1 MIIRVL
7 VSALFLLSAF
17 AKLYPTPMYGIT
29 KVFEEG
35 QLIPMGFSESIA
47 PYFSRF
53 IIAIELFIAIAI
65 LQKNYLKKLV
75 IPTSIIMLILFS
87 LHLAYSIFLGDS
99 ENCGCFG
106 ELIPMSPLQALIK
119 NIITLGVLGYLYK
132 NTPQDTK
139 NNCSKLSIQLLSIL
153 LLMFAFV
160 PVQTV
165 GKNKRVSGFSE
176 YVRGKTYVSVPSNG
190 FPSSA
195 YITSTMENLKIPFSL
210 SNNNL
215 IYAYAN
221 YTQLAEFD
229 LLGINYT
236 IIPTDIDINKGKKIL
251 CFFDAGCEHCMD
263 AAKSLN
269 ELSDSIAY
277 FPEIHIIFS
286 DSEEDKIPEFFN
298 YAGRQYSHQVLPF
311 YNEDDEINSYLEIL
325 GYEYE
330 NPAVIYLDNGNQIRF
345 YDGTGVNAFKAEEFK
360 KLFE

>member
-35 QLIPMGFSESIA
+35 QLIPMGFSEGLA

-53 IIAIELFIAIAI
+53 IIAIEFFIAFAI
-65 LQKNYLKKLV
+65 LQRNYLKKLV
-75 IPTSIIMLILFS
+75 IPTSILMLIVFS

-119 NIITLGVLGYLYK
+119 NIITLGVLGFLYK
-132 NTPQDTK
+132 KTPDDK
-139 NNCSKLSIQLLSIL
+139 ENSCSKLSIQFLSVL
-153 LLMFAFV
+153 LLMFAFL

-176 YVRGKTYVSVPSNG
+176 YVVS
-190 FPSSA
+190 
-195 YITSTMENLKIPFSL
+195 
-210 SNNNL
+210 
-215 IYAYAN
+215 
-221 YTQLAEFD
+221 
-229 LLGINYT
+229 
-236 IIPTDIDINKGKKIL
+236 DIDINDGKKIL

-263 AAKSLN
+263 AARSLN
-269 ELSDSIAY
+269 QLSDSIAY
-277 FPEIHIIFS
+277 FPQMHIIFS
-286 DSEEDKIPEFFN
+286 DSEADRIPEFFE
-298 YAGRQYSHQVLPF
+298 YAGREYSHQVLPF

>member
-1 MIIRVL
+1 MLKKNLPLIIRVL

-35 QLIPMGFSESIA
+35 QLIPMGFSEGLV
-47 PYFSRF
+47 PYISRL
-53 IIAIELFIAIAI
+53 IIAVELFIAIAI

-75 IPTSIIMLILFS
+75 IPASILMLFVFS

-106 ELIPMSPLQALIK
+106 ELIPMSPIQALIK
-119 NIITLGVLGYLYK
+119 NIITLGVLGFLYK
-132 NTPQDTK
+132 NTPDDNA
-139 NNCSKLSIQLLSIL
+139 NNCSKLSIQILSIL
-153 LLMFAFV
+153 LLMFALL

-165 GKNKRVSGFSE
+165 GKNKRVSSFTE
-176 YVRGKTYVSVPSNG
+176 YIVADMDMN
-190 FPSSA
+190 
-195 YITSTMENLKIPFSL
+195 
-210 SNNNL
+210 
-215 IYAYAN
+215 
-221 YTQLAEFD
+221 D
-229 LLGINYT
+229 
-236 IIPTDIDINKGKKIL
+236 GKKIL

-269 ELSDSIAY
+269 ELSYSIAY

-286 DSEEDKIPEFFN
+286 DSEADRIPEFFT
-298 YAGRQYSHQVLPF
+298 YAGREYSHQVLPF
-311 YNEDDEINSYLEIL
+311 YKDDDEINSYLEIL

-345 YDGTGVNAFKAEEFK
+345 YDGTGANKYNEEELK
-360 KLFE
+360 KLLQ

>member
-1 MIIRVL
+1 
-7 VSALFLLSAF
+7 
-17 AKLYPTPMYGIT
+17 
-29 KVFEEG
+29 
-35 QLIPMGFSESIA
+35 
-47 PYFSRF
+47 
-53 IIAIELFIAIAI
+53 
-65 LQKNYLKKLV
+65 
-75 IPTSIIMLILFS
+75 MLILFS

-132 NTPQDTK
+132 NTPEDTK
-139 NNCSKLSIQLLSIL
+139 NDCSKLSIQFLSIL
-153 LLMFAFV
+153 LLMFAFI

-176 YVRGKTYVSVPSNG
+176 YVVS
-190 FPSSA
+190 
-195 YITSTMENLKIPFSL
+195 
-210 SNNNL
+210 
-215 IYAYAN
+215 
-221 YTQLAEFD
+221 D
-229 LLGINYT
+229 LNM
-236 IIPTDIDINKGKKIL
+236 NEGKKIL

-286 DSEEDKIPEFFN
+286 DSEADRIPDFFDH
-298 YAGRQYSHQVLPF
+298 AGREYSYQVLPF

-330 NPAVIYLDNGNQIRF
+330 NPAVIYFDNGNQIRF
-345 YDGTGVNAFKAEEFK
+345 YDGTGVNAFNADEFK
-360 KLFE
+360 KLF

>member
-1 MIIRVL
+1 MKKNLPMMIRVL
-7 VSALFLLSAF
+7 VSALFLLSVF

-35 QLIPMGFSESIA
+35 QLIPMGFSEGLA

-53 IIAIELFIAIAI
+53 IIAVELFIAIAI
-65 LQKNYLKKLV
+65 LQRNYLKKLV

-132 NTPQDTK
+132 NTPEETK
-139 NNCSKLSIQLLSIL
+139 NDCSKLSIQFLSIL

-176 YVRGKTYVSVPSNG
+176 YVVS
-190 FPSSA
+190 
-195 YITSTMENLKIPFSL
+195 
-210 SNNNL
+210 
-215 IYAYAN
+215 
-221 YTQLAEFD
+221 D
-229 LLGINYT
+229 LNMNEGR
-236 IIPTDIDINKGKKIL
+236 KIL

-286 DSEEDKIPEFFN
+286 DSEADRIPDFFDHI
-298 YAGRQYSHQVLPF
+298 GREYSHQVLPF

-345 YDGTGVNAFKAEEFK
+345 YDGTGVNAFNADEFK
-360 KLFE
+360 KLF

>member
-1 MIIRVL
+1 MKKNLPMIIRVL

-35 QLIPMGFSESIA
+35 QLIPMGFSEDLA

-53 IIAIELFIAIAI
+53 IIAVELFLAIAI
-65 LQKNYLKKLV
+65 LQRNYLKKLV

-106 ELIPMSPLQALIK
+106 ELIPMSPIQALIK
-119 NIITLGVLGYLYK
+119 NIITLVVLGYLYK
-132 NTPQDTK
+132 NTPKDTK

-176 YVRGKTYVSVPSNG
+176 YVVS
-190 FPSSA
+190 
-195 YITSTMENLKIPFSL
+195 
-210 SNNNL
+210 
-215 IYAYAN
+215 
-221 YTQLAEFD
+221 D
-229 LLGINYT
+229 LNM
-236 IIPTDIDINKGKKIL
+236 NEGKKIL
-251 CFFDAGCEHCMD
+251 CFFDAGCDHCMD

-277 FPEIHIIFS
+277 FPDIHIIFS
-286 DSEEDKIPEFFN
+286 DSEADRIPDFFD
-298 YAGRQYSHQVLPF
+298 YAGREYSYQVLPF

-345 YDGTGVNAFKAEEFK
+345 YDGTGINAFNADEFK
-360 KLFE
+360 KLF

>member
-1 MIIRVL
+1 MKKNFPMIIRVL

-35 QLIPMGFSESIA
+35 QLIPMGFSEGLA

-53 IIAIELFIAIAI
+53 IIAIEFFIAFAI

-75 IPTSIIMLILFS
+75 IPTSIIMLIVFS

-106 ELIPMSPLQALIK
+106 DLIPMSPLQALIK

-132 NTPQDTK
+132 NTADDKK
-139 NNCSKLSIQLLSIL
+139 NNGSKLSIQFLSVL
-153 LLMFAFV
+153 LLMFALL

-165 GKNKRVSGFSE
+165 GKNKRVSGFAE
-176 YVRGKTYVSVPSNG
+176 YVVSD
-190 FPSSA
+190 
-195 YITSTMENLKIPFSL
+195 M
-210 SNNNL
+210 
-215 IYAYAN
+215 
-221 YTQLAEFD
+221 
-229 LLGINYT
+229 
-236 IIPTDIDINKGKKIL
+236 DINEGKKIL
-251 CFFDAGCEHCMD
+251 CFFDAGCDHCMD

-277 FPEIHIIFS
+277 FPEMHIIFS
-286 DSEEDKIPEFFN
+286 DSEADRIPEFFK
-298 YAGRQYSHQVLPF
+298 YAGKENSYQVLPF
-311 YNEDDEINSYLEIL
+311 YNEDDAINSYLEIL

-330 NPAVIYLDNGNQIRF
+330 NPAIIYLDNGNQIRF
-345 YDGTGVNAFKAEEFK
+345 YDGTGANAFKAEEFK

>member
-1 MIIRVL
+1 MKKNLPMIIRVL
-7 VSALFLLSAF
+7 ISALFLLSAF

-35 QLIPMGFSESIA
+35 QLIPMGFSEGLA

-65 LQKNYLKKLV
+65 LQRNYLKKLV
-75 IPTSIIMLILFS
+75 IPTSIVMLILFS
-87 LHLAYSIFLGDS
+87 LHLAYSIFLGDN

-106 ELIPMSPLQALIK
+106 ELIPMTPIQALIK
-119 NIITLGVLGYLYK
+119 NIITLGILGYLSK
-132 NTPQDTK
+132 NTPDDIK
-139 NNCSKLSIQLLSIL
+139 NSCSKLSIQFLVIL

-165 GKNKRVSGFSE
+165 GKNKRVASFTE
-176 YVRGKTYVSVPSNG
+176 YVVS
-190 FPSSA
+190 
-195 YITSTMENLKIPFSL
+195 
-210 SNNNL
+210 
-215 IYAYAN
+215 
-221 YTQLAEFD
+221 D
-229 LLGINYT
+229 LNINE
-236 IIPTDIDINKGKKIL
+236 GKKIL

-269 ELSDSIAY
+269 ELSDSIVY

-286 DSEEDKIPEFFN
+286 DSEADRIPDFFDHV
-298 YAGRQYSHQVLPF
+298 GREYSHQVLPF

-330 NPAVIYLDNGNQIRF
+330 NPAVIYFDNGNQIRF
-345 YDGTGVNAFKAEEFK
+345 YDGTGVNAFNADEFK
-360 KLFE
+360 KLF

>member
-1 MIIRVL
+1 MKKNLPMIIRVL

-35 QLIPMGFSESIA
+35 QLIPMGFSEGLA

-53 IIAIELFIAIAI
+53 IIAIEFFIAFAI
-65 LQKNYLKKLV
+65 LQTNYLKKLV
-75 IPTSIIMLILFS
+75 IPNSILMLIIFS
-87 LHLAYSIFLGDS
+87 LHLVYSIFLGDS

-119 NIITLGVLGYLYK
+119 NIITLGVLGFLYK
-132 NTPQDTK
+132 NTPDDK
-139 NNCSKLSIQLLSIL
+139 ENSFSKLSIQFLSVL
-153 LLMFAFV
+153 LLMFAFL

-176 YVRGKTYVSVPSNG
+176 YVVSD
-190 FPSSA
+190 
-195 YITSTMENLKIPFSL
+195 M
-210 SNNNL
+210 
-215 IYAYAN
+215 
-221 YTQLAEFD
+221 
-229 LLGINYT
+229 
-236 IIPTDIDINKGKKIL
+236 DINDGKKIL

-263 AAKSLN
+263 AARSLN
-269 ELSDSIAY
+269 QLSDSIAY
-277 FPEIHIIFS
+277 FPEMHIIFS
-286 DSEEDKIPEFFN
+286 DSEADRIPEFFE
-298 YAGRQYSHQVLPF
+298 YAGREYSHQVLPF

>member
-1 MIIRVL
+1 MKKNFPMIIRVL

-35 QLIPMGFSESIA
+35 QLIPMGFSEGLA

-53 IIAIELFIAIAI
+53 IIAIEFFIAFAI

-75 IPTSIIMLILFS
+75 IPTSIIMLIVFS

-106 ELIPMSPLQALIK
+106 DLIPMSPLQALIK

-132 NTPQDTK
+132 NTADDKK
-139 NNCSKLSIQLLSIL
+139 NNDSKLSIQFLSVL
-153 LLMFAFV
+153 LLMFALL

-165 GKNKRVSGFSE
+165 GKNKRVSGFAE
-176 YVRGKTYVSVPSNG
+176 YVVSD
-190 FPSSA
+190 
-195 YITSTMENLKIPFSL
+195 M
-210 SNNNL
+210 
-215 IYAYAN
+215 
-221 YTQLAEFD
+221 
-229 LLGINYT
+229 
-236 IIPTDIDINKGKKIL
+236 DINEGKKIL

-277 FPEIHIIFS
+277 FPEMHIIFS
-286 DSEEDKIPEFFN
+286 DSEADRIPEFFD
-298 YAGRQYSHQVLPF
+298 YAGKEYSYQVLPF
-311 YNEDDEINSYLEIL
+311 YNEDDAINSYLEIL

-330 NPAVIYLDNGNQIRF
+330 NPAVIYLDNGNQMRF
-345 YDGTGVNAFKAEEFK
+345 YDGTGANAFSAKEFK
-360 KLFE
+360 KLF

>member
-1 MIIRVL
+1 MKKNLPLIIRVL
-7 VSALFLLSAF
+7 VSALFLLSAV

-35 QLIPMGFSESIA
+35 QLIPMGLSEGLA

-53 IIAIELFIAIAI
+53 IIAIEFFIAFAI

-75 IPTSIIMLILFS
+75 IPTSIIMIFVFS

-119 NIITLGVLGYLYK
+119 NIITIGVLGFLYK
-132 NTPQDTK
+132 NTPDDK
-139 NNCSKLSIQLLSIL
+139 DNSCSKLSIQFLSIM
-153 LLMFAFV
+153 LLMFALL

-165 GKNKRVSGFSE
+165 GKNKQVSSFSE
-176 YVRGKTYVSVPSNG
+176 HVV
-190 FPSSA
+190 A
-195 YITSTMENLKIPFSL
+195 DM
-210 SNNNL
+210 
-215 IYAYAN
+215 
-221 YTQLAEFD
+221 
-229 LLGINYT
+229 
-236 IIPTDIDINKGKKIL
+236 DINEGKKIL

-269 ELSDSIAY
+269 QLSDSISY
-277 FPEIHIIFS
+277 FPQRHIIFS
-286 DSEEDKIPEFFN
+286 DSEADKIPEFFK
-298 YAGRQYSHQVLPF
+298 YAGREYSYHVLPF
-311 YNEDDEINSYLEIL
+311 YNEDDAINSYLEIL

-345 YDGTGVNAFKAEEFK
+345 YDGTGANAFNAEEFK

>member
-35 QLIPMGFSESIA
+35 QLIPMGFSEGLA
-47 PYFSRF
+47 PYLSRF
-53 IIAIELFIAIAI
+53 IIAIEFFIAFAI
-65 LQKNYLKKLV
+65 LQRNYLKKLV
-75 IPTSIIMLILFS
+75 IPTSILMLIIFS

-119 NIITLGVLGYLYK
+119 NIITLGVLGFLYK
-132 NTPQDTK
+132 NTPDDK
-139 NNCSKLSIQLLSIL
+139 ENSCSKLSIQFLSVL
-153 LLMFAFV
+153 LLMFAFL

-165 GKNKRVSGFSE
+165 GKNKRVSEFSE
-176 YVRGKTYVSVPSNG
+176 YVVS
-190 FPSSA
+190 
-195 YITSTMENLKIPFSL
+195 
-210 SNNNL
+210 
-215 IYAYAN
+215 
-221 YTQLAEFD
+221 
-229 LLGINYT
+229 
-236 IIPTDIDINKGKKIL
+236 DIDINDGKKIL

-269 ELSDSIAY
+269 QLSDSIAY
-277 FPEIHIIFS
+277 FPEMHIIFS
-286 DSEEDKIPEFFN
+286 DSEADRIPEFFK
-298 YAGRQYSHQVLPF
+298 YVGREYSHQVLPF
-311 YNEDDEINSYLEIL
+311 NNDDAAINSYLEIL
-325 GYEYE
+325 GYDYG

-345 YDGTGVNAFKAEEFK
+345 YEGTGVNAFPSTYFTTYDDDGDKKTINDFSKAEEFK

>member
-1 MIIRVL
+1 MIIQVL
-7 VSALFLLSAF
+7 ISALFLLSAF

-35 QLIPMGFSESIA
+35 QLIPMGFSEGLA

-65 LQKNYLKKLV
+65 LQRNYLKKLV

-132 NTPQDTK
+132 NTTEDAK
-139 NNCSKLSIQLLSIL
+139 NDCSKLSIQFLSIL

-176 YVRGKTYVSVPSNG
+176 YVVS
-190 FPSSA
+190 
-195 YITSTMENLKIPFSL
+195 
-210 SNNNL
+210 
-215 IYAYAN
+215 
-221 YTQLAEFD
+221 D
-229 LLGINYT
+229 LNM
-236 IIPTDIDINKGKKIL
+236 NEGKKIL
-251 CFFDAGCEHCMD
+251 CFFDAGCDHCMD

-286 DSEEDKIPEFFN
+286 DSEADRIPNFFD
-298 YAGRQYSHQVLPF
+298 YAGREYSYQVLPF

-330 NPAVIYLDNGNQIRF
+330 NPAVIYLYNGNQIRF
-345 YDGTGVNAFKAEEFK
+345 YDGTGVNAFNADEFK
-360 KLFE
+360 KLF

>member
-35 QLIPMGFSESIA
+35 QLIPMGFSEGLA

-53 IIAIELFIAIAI
+53 IIAVELFIAIAI
-65 LQKNYLKKLV
+65 LQRNYLKKLV

-119 NIITLGVLGYLYK
+119 NIITLGFLGYLYK
-132 NTPQDTK
+132 NTAEDKK
-139 NNCSKLSIQLLSIL
+139 NDCSKLSIQFLSIL
-153 LLMFAFV
+153 LLIFAFI

-176 YVRGKTYVSVPSNG
+176 YVDS
-190 FPSSA
+190 
-195 YITSTMENLKIPFSL
+195 
-210 SNNNL
+210 
-215 IYAYAN
+215 
-221 YTQLAEFD
+221 D
-229 LLGINYT
+229 LNM
-236 IIPTDIDINKGKKIL
+236 NEGKKIL
-251 CFFDAGCEHCMD
+251 CFFDAGCDHCMD

-286 DSEEDKIPEFFN
+286 DSEADRIPDFFD
-298 YAGRQYSHQVLPF
+298 YAGREYSFQVLPF

-345 YDGTGVNAFKAEEFK
+345 YDGTGVNAFNADEFK
-360 KLFE
+360 KLF